1 MSIIDIWEIIIN
13 FDLFKLP
20 ALIATIT
27 ITIIFFIAISFIFG
41 SLGVIFEKITNIFG
55 KTLSWFLLI
64 FLIIIIYFL
73 SVYFTVIK

>member
-1 MSIIDIWEIIIN
+1 MSIADIWEIIIN

-20 ALIATIT
+20 ALIATI
-27 ITIIFFIAISFIFG
+27 IIVIIFFIAISFMVG
-41 SLGVIFEKITNIFG
+41 SLGLIFAKITNIFG

-64 FLIIIIYFL
+64 FLIIKIYFL

>member
-27 ITIIFFIAISFIFG
+27 IAIIFFI
-41 SLGVIFEKITNIFG
+41 

-64 FLIIIIYFL
+64 FLIIIIYFYQFIL
-73 SVYFTVIK
+73 P